1 MSKRVKESAFNKK
14 MNPFLVFFMI
24 VFVFFCYFFLGQR
37 FDSLGVFSK
46 LIMCLLI
53 LGIMLYAYN
62 KKGFANFFLVM
73 NAGFWTFIS
82 LTISFGSNY
91 IWDSPI
97 VLRLI
102 IGPWLIFIISFLVA
116 MLFGYAFMKMKY
128 KDSYHLLLF
137 ILFIW
142 VWVILAFNVKYFDDW
157 ILENIINLTFL
168 ILLYLTHRWF
178 RYSRL
183 SYSLMFVFMTLN
195 IIGSHYTY
203 AEVPFGFWLKDFFGL
218 GRNHYDRIVH
228 FCFGF
233 LMVYAIRET
242 FSRISSTKGFWSLY
256 LPIEFVLALSAIY
269 EIIEWITAV
278 IFGGDLGIAYLGTQG
293 DEFDPIKDMALAGL
307 GALITMTITFIT
319 LLYYDPE
326 KYWREFKDS
335 FHLKKERLGEEA
347 IRKLQRRKYNGK
359 R

>member
-1 MSKRVKESAFNKK
+1 MSKRVKRLTFNKK
-14 MNPFLVFFMI
+14 INPFVVFFMLL
-24 VFVFFCYFFLGQR
+24 FAFLCYFFLGQR

-46 LIMCLLI
+46 VIMCLLS
-53 LGIMLYAYN
+53 LVIMSYAYY
-62 KKGFANFFLVM
+62 KKGFANLFLVI
-73 NAGFWTFIS
+73 NVGFWTFIS
-82 LTISFGSNY
+82 LTISFGSKY

-97 VLRLI
+97 ALYVV
-102 IGPWLIFIISFLVA
+102 IGPWTIFIISLLVA
-116 MLFGYAFMKMKY
+116 MLFGYIFMNMRY

-142 VWVILAFNVKYFDDW
+142 IWVILAFNVKYFHDW

-168 ILLYLTHRWF
+168 VLLYLTHKWF

-183 SYSLMFVFMTLN
+183 SYSLMFVFMVLN

-203 AEVPFGFWLKDFFGL
+203 AEVPFGFWLKEFLGL

-228 FCFGF
+228 FSFGF

-242 FSRISSTKGFWSLY
+242 FNRISLTKGFWSLY
-256 LPIEFVLALSAIY
+256 VPVEFVLALSAIY
-269 EIIEWITAV
+269 EIIEWLTAI

-307 GALITMTITFIT
+307 GSLITMTITFIT
-319 LLYYDPE
+319 LMYYDS
-326 KYWREFKDS
+326 KRYWKEFKDS

-347 IRKLQRRKYNGK
+347 IKKLQRKMK
-359 R
+359 K